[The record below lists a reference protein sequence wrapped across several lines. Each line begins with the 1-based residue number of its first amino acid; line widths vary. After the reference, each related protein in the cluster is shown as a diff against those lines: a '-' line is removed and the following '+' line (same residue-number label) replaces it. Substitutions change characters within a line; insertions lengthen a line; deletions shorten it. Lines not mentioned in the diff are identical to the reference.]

1 MAKLSEAVKN
11 AIAGQEVF
19 PVATSHR
26 DGTPNVVYIKY
37 LKVVD
42 DETVLLADNYLS
54 KTRDNILANG
64 KIAFVVL
71 DEEKGSFQVKGTA
84 RRLTEG
90 PLFDHMR
97 QWVPDRLPRVAAVV
111 MQVEDVYNGADHLT

>member
-1 MAKLSEAVKN
+1 MAKLSEAVKS
-11 AIAGQEVF
+11 AIAKQEVF

-26 DGTPNVVYIKY
+26 DGTPNVIYIKY

-42 DETVLLADNYLS
+42 DETVLMADNYLN
-54 KTRDNILANG
+54 KTRDNILDNG

-84 RRLTEG
+84 QRFTEG
-90 PLFDHMR
+90 PLFEHMQ
-97 QWVPDRLPRVAAVV
+97 QWVSDRLPRVAAVV
-111 MQVEDVYNGADHLT
+111 MQVQDVYNGADRLA